1 MIVLTTYEEAREG
14 FRHRDLR
21 QALYDEGVH
30 LMDGVIVNLH
40 GDPHIARRRLENRL
54 FRRDTF
60 AWYETDRIPT
70 IIDRVLAPALTAGR
84 GDLLPLARRTMMA
97 LSVEVAGVDVAQDGV
112 TDGAEQGAE
121 EGADDGHADFERLYG
136 IMNRLA
142 RASTVAHA
150 TGDKQAIIADGDAAL
165 AEFETAF
172 YRRSLHRR
180 QRLVG
185 ELEDGRRDPADLPRD
200 VLTTLLVNTDKLDL
214 PPDTILREVA
224 YFPWVGSHSTS
235 AQLVHAM
242 HHIFTWIDEHP
253 ADRDVLVTDAARRQ
267 AFVHESMRL
276 HPASPVAERV
286 ATADIEFKSGRHIPE
301 GTAVTVS
308 VEAANRDPHAF
319 GPEPDRFDPDR
330 RRADGVPPWGLSFG
344 TGSHACLGQELAGGL
359 EPEDALGHQMQNHHL
374 LGAVTLMAGSILAN
388 GARPDP
394 DDPPTLDPN
403 TTRHMWGRYPVLF
416 DAEPTG

>member
-1 MIVLTTYEEAREG
+1 MIILTTYEEAREG

-40 GDPHIARRRLENRL
+40 GEPHVARRRLENRL

-60 AWYETDRIPT
+60 AWYETDRIPD
-70 IIDRVLAPALTAGR
+70 IIDRVLAPALAAGR

-97 LSVEVAGVDVAQDGV
+97 LSVEVAGVDLP
-112 TDGAEQGAE
+112 TDDT
-121 EGADDGHADFERLYG
+121 ADEVFESFYG
-136 IMNRLA
+136 IMDRLA

-150 TGDKQAIIADGDAAL
+150 TGDKAAIIANGDAAL
-165 AEFETAF
+165 AEFEAGF
-172 YRRSLHRR
+172 YRPSLERR
-180 QRLVG
+180 QRLVEQVEQG
-185 ELEDGRRDPADLPRD
+185 NMDAADLPRD
-200 VLTTLLVNTDKLDL
+200 VLTTLLVNTDRLDL
-214 PPDTILREVA
+214 PPDTVLREVA

-242 HHIFTWIDEHP
+242 HHMFTWVGEHP
-253 ADRDVLVTDAARRQ
+253 ADREVLITDPARRQ

-286 ATADIEFKSGRHIPE
+286 AVTDLVFKSGRRIPE
-301 GTAVTVS
+301 GTPVTVS
-308 VEAANRDPHAF
+308 VEQANRDPDAF

-330 RRADGVPPWGLSFG
+330 SRADGVPPWGLSFG
-344 TGSHACLGQELAGGL
+344 TGTHACLGQELAGGL
-359 EPEDALGHQMQNHHL
+359 EPEDAVHHHL
-374 LGAVTLMAGSILAN
+374 LGAVALMAGSMLAN

-416 DAEPTG
+416 DRVRKE